1 MLTGFGLI
9 LGFLLVGE
17 AVSNLLH
24 LFVPGSI
31 VGLLLL
37 FGWLQI
43 RAHIDIKAMQ
53 AIDTA
58 DLEPFTTPLLG
69 NLGIL
74 FVPPGV
80 GVVGFLDLF
89 VERGAAILCV
99 VTASTLLT
107 MIVTALVFQMSQR
120 LAKRHGWMQPRAGGP
135 AAAIPGRAADALV
148 ASAED
153 RSLAK

>member
-1 MLTGFGLI
+1 MLTGFALI
-9 LGFLLVGE
+9 LGFLLVGD

-24 LFVPGSI
+24 LFVPGPI

-37 FGWLQI
+37 FGWLQV
-43 RAHIDIKAMQ
+43 RAHVGIKAIQ
-53 AIDTA
+53 TIDTA
-58 DLEPFTTPLLG
+58 ELEQFATLLLG

-80 GVVGFLDLF
+80 GVVRFLDLF

-120 LAKRHGWMQPRAGGP
+120 LAKRHGWMQPRVGGP
-135 AAAIPGRAADALV
+135 AAAIAGRTIDPLA